1 MMVAKTAKIFKS
13 GNSQAVRIPKE
24 FQLEGTEV
32 EIERRGDLL
41 ILRPKRKSWK
51 PFLESLGDFS
61 EDFMDGGRDQ
71 PEQQKRDEAFS

>member
-1 MMVAKTAKIFKS
+1 MATKTAKIFRS

-32 EIERRGDLL
+32 EIQRRGNAL

-51 PFLESLGDFS
+51 AFVDSLERFS
-61 EDFMDGGRDQ
+61 EDFFETGRDQ
-71 PEQQKRDEAFS
+71 PKPEDRDEAFP

>member
-1 MMVAKTAKIFKS
+1 MATKTAKIFRS

-32 EIERRGDLL
+32 EIERRGNAL

-51 PFLESLGDFS
+51 PFVDSLERFS
-61 EDFMDGGRDQ
+61 EDFLETGRDQ
-71 PEQQKRDEAFS
+71 PKPQDRDEAFP

>member
-1 MMVAKTAKIFKS
+1 MATKTAKIFRS

-32 EIERRGDLL
+32 EIQRWGNAL

-51 PFLESLGDFS
+51 AFVDSLERFS
-61 EDFMDGGRDQ
+61 EDFLESGRDQ
-71 PEQQKRDEAFS
+71 PKPQDRNEAFP